1 MYIYTMFVDAC
12 PASLRHVTSPQLA
25 EQVALNNLVA
35 EMVASL
41 DCAENM
47 AQGSDVQSL
56 QSIERPNTDT
66 ANTIVPQ
73 QQVRNCDLGD
83 CVARSGQVFVGGG
96 RGAIPE
102 RVSKS
107 VRGRGQTRV
116 GCNNDERPP

>member
-83 CVARSGQVFVGGG
+83 CVARGAGRSVGGSG
-96 RGAIPE
+96 RGVCP
-102 RVSKS
+102 S
-107 VRGRGQTRV
+107 VFRSQ
-116 GCNNDERPP
+116 

>member
-41 DCAENM
+41 DVAENM

-56 QSIERPNTDT
+56 QSIECPNTDT

-83 CVARSGQVFVGGG
+83 CVARGAGRSVGGG
-96 RGAIPE
+96 MPE

-107 VRGRGQTRV
+107 VRGRGLTRV